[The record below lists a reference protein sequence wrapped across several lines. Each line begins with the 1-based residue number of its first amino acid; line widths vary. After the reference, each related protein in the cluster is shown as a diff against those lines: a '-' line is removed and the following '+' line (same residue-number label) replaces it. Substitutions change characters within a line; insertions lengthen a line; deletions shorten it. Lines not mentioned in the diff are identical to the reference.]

1 MGYEPPLTSGEGL
14 MLYSNLWADPIG
26 KLESLRIAMK
36 YLLTRRKISL
46 NERLTAATL
55 PLVGYLP
62 HEFPEVVRPRF
73 ERIAATRSAVCREYV
88 GGTMFEFSEL
98 NRQER
103 RALQE
108 DIIALYEACLLD
120 LGMADKDFY
129 EIAYPPGRAKIDE
142 GSNP

>member
-55 PLVGYLP
+55 PLAG
-62 HEFPEVVRPRF
+62 
-73 ERIAATRSAVCREYV
+73 
-88 GGTMFEFSEL
+88 
-98 NRQER
+98 
-103 RALQE
+103 
-108 DIIALYEACLLD
+108 
-120 LGMADKDFY
+120 
-129 EIAYPPGRAKIDE
+129 
-142 GSNP
+142 